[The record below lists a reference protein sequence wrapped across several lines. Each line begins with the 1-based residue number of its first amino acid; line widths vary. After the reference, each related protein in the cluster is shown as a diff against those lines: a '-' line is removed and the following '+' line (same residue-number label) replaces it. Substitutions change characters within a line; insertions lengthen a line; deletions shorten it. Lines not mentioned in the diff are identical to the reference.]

1 MDTQAMVDLFA
12 DLAQPRLIELLK
24 LKSAEHVYD
33 PEPARAPAKSL
44 HDGREITLK
53 LIQAVQP
60 YKNIERFVSDE
71 RVMTYIVDPGLIP
84 VVKSILLDVRGRR
97 WLVSRKVAPGPREKA
112 DAVAHL
118 AGFGMRIVLNFEVA
132 TQETKLTWECLYGV
146 S

>member
-1 MDTQAMVDLFA
+1 MVDLFA
-12 DLAQPRLIELLK
+12 ELAQPRLIELLK
-24 LKSAEHVYD
+24 LKSAAHVYD

-44 HDGREITLK
+44 LDGREITLK
-53 LIQAVQP
+53 LIQAGQP

-71 RVMTYIVDPGLIP
+71 RVMTFIVDPGLIP

-97 WLVSRKVAPGPREKA
+97 WLVSRRVAPGPREKA